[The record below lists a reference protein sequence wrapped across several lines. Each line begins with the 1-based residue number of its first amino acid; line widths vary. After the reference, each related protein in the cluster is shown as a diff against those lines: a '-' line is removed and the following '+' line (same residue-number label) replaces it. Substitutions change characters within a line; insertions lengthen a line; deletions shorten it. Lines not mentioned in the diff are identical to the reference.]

1 MHPFD
6 SLAPDE
12 ISRSAAIVRPH
23 FGQRPINFRVVTLQ
37 EPPKQQMIAFLER
50 GASRPARCARVEVV
64 TKLPEEKNALF
75 ELLVDLDGQK
85 VIAKQH
91 QRGKHSYI
99 DAAYMQQVEAA
110 CLANEEVKRQIEV
123 LNLPE
128 GSSVV
133 VEPWAYATDGENDM
147 SQRVSMVSTCRF
159 CHDGKH
165 RMLNLFSAGSISDW
179 VRTKTSTT
187 MHTLSTCAQRCRK
200 TWNCSKFIAYRC
212 HPANASTTSSV
223 NSTAKG
229 STPLPPA
236 NTTLISDHLH
246 GLQRSRTR

>member
-6 SLAPDE
+6 PLTPDE

-23 FGQRPINFRVVTLQ
+23 FGQRSINYRVITLQ
-37 EPPKQQMIAFLER
+37 EPPKQQMITFLEK
-50 GASRPARCARVEVV
+50 GAERPTRCARVEVV

-75 ELLVDLDGQK
+75 ELLVDLDSRK

-110 CLANEEVKRQIEV
+110 CLTNDEVQRQIQV

-147 SQRVSMVSTCRF
+147 SQRVSMVSTYIVWR
-159 CHDGKH
+159 
-165 RMLNLFSAGSISDW
+165 
-179 VRTKTSTT
+179 
-187 MHTLSTCAQRCRK
+187 
-200 TWNCSKFIAYRC
+200 YR
-212 HPANASTTSSV
+212 
-223 NSTAKG
+223 
-229 STPLPPA
+229 
-236 NTTLISDHLH
+236 
-246 GLQRSRTR
+246 